1 MIIENAFYKLSEL
14 MFDLNSK
21 FVSER
26 TLEATLVN
34 FFTNAIMLEFN
45 ARNIENPARRI
56 LVEKK
61 YPHKKVDADIYID
74 LTGLFHNLDRD
85 NYGIC
90 NDNYIEVKCFT
101 KPAGK
106 TKNDEPTTDNV
117 ARLINDMVRLAEYT
131 GKEYEKYLL
140 VFFDDRKKYY
150 LAYKDK
156 DYLKDLFTP
165 CLHDLKVNWKNEVKT
180 FTDAIQKDFNKN
192 KEFKRW
198 IYVYETRTYKDD
210 SHSGYLIKILDL

>member
-1 MIIENAFYKLSEL
+1 MIIEGAFYKLPEL

-21 FVSER
+21 FASER

-34 FFTNAIMLEFN
+34 FFTNAMMLEFN

-61 YPHKKVDADIYID
+61 YPRKKVDADIYVD
-74 LTGLFHNLDRD
+74 MTGLFHNIDRD

-106 TKNDEPTTDNV
+106 AKNDEPTTDNV
-117 ARLINDMVRLAEYT
+117 ARLINDMLRLMAYA
-131 GKEYEKYLL
+131 GRGYGKYLL
-140 VFFDDRKKYY
+140 VFFDTRKQYY
-150 LAYKDK
+150 LAYKDRE
-156 DYLKDLFTP
+156 YLTG
-165 CLHDLKVNWKNEVKT
+165 C
-180 FTDAIQKDFNKN
+180 
-192 KEFKRW
+192 
-198 IYVYETRTYKDD
+198 
-210 SHSGYLIKILDL
+210 